1 MDADD
6 VAYDVG
12 YDMLMMVGQ
21 CLYMRKLQK
30 KWKNKKLK
38 KINKEKIQTTY
49 IYIHI
54 FNKNNH
60 KYLIQKSAVI
70 QCFMYTICIYSS
82 FLETRVMFCC

>member
-21 CLYMRKLQK
+21 CLYMSKLQK

-49 IYIHI
+49 IYI
-54 FNKNNH
+54 
-60 KYLIQKSAVI
+60 Y
-70 QCFMYTICIYSS
+70 IYS
-82 FLETRVMFCC
+82 TKTTTNT

>member
-21 CLYMRKLQK
+21 CLYMSKLQK

-49 IYIHI
+49 IYIYIHI
-54 FNKNNH
+54 FNKKQPQIPNTKICCDTMFH
-60 KYLIQKSAVI
+60 VHYLHI
-70 QCFMYTICIYSS
+70 
-82 FLETRVMFCC
+82 